1 MIDAIF
7 AKIFGTRNERQVKA
21 MRPLVAAINQLEPA
35 IEQHQRRRAR
45 RKTVEFKERLA
56 QGAALDDLL
65 IEAFRRS
72 PRGRTPR
79 PEHAAFRC
87 PAHRRHRAA
96 PLARSRDEDR

>member
-35 IEQHQRRRAR
+35 IEQLSDEELA

-56 QGAALDDLL
+56 QGAVLDDLL
-65 IEAFRRS
+65 VEAFAVVREAGRRALI
-72 PRGRTPR
+72 
-79 PEHAAFRC
+79 E
-87 PAHRRHRAA
+87 
-96 PLARSRDEDR
+96 